1 LAKWLTLGR
10 QILTI
15 KLNIMSKVV
24 SELGKSR
31 AHMAF
36 FKENSLHMR
45 EVVLH
50 QKEWT
55 LDKFNEWVYDFV
67 KITYPYVK
75 FDFID
80 GYMNC
85 VNGFLDD
92 EIMFR
97 VFIVALEELLNEK
110 DISYMNTELKRNEA
124 VYHKVGSV
132 ICSYDWIFKKP
143 HVDFFESKGYFVED
157 KDVAGK
163 TYSVISKSV
172 D

>member
-1 LAKWLTLGR
+1 
-10 QILTI
+10 
-15 KLNIMSKVV
+15 M
-24 SELGKSR
+24 
-31 AHMAF
+31 
-36 FKENSLHMR
+36 
-45 EVVLH
+45 
-50 QKEWT
+50 
-55 LDKFNEWVYDFV
+55 
-67 KITYPYVK
+67 K

-92 EIMFR
+92 EMMFR
-97 VFIVALEELLNEK
+97 AFIVALEELLNEK
-110 DISYMNTELKRNEA
+110 DILYMNTELKRNET

-132 ICSYDWIFKKP
+132 ICSYDWIFKTP